1 MNIFVHDGHVKNV
14 ICVYVWTWND
24 LLEGSMLIY
33 IAKSLSRATDFC
45 LNACPLIHIDIYI
58 YNFNFKIQCPN
69 VI

>member
-33 IAKSLSRATDFC
+33 IAKSLSRATQIF
-45 LNACPLIHIDIYI
+45 
-58 YNFNFKIQCPN
+58 
-69 VI
+69 V